1 MNSNLSELNGKLS
14 AMFATVTGTVNEKGY
29 AVFDFPQGVYRDNC
43 IIVCSRYTG
52 SSGQHIYFM
61 PDGGYQSWSS
71 EISFSD
77 PSLANKNVTVYLAKI
92 I

>member
-1 MNSNLSELNGKLS
+1 MNSKLS
-14 AMFATVTGTVNEKGY
+14 DIFATVTGTVNEKGY

-61 PDGGYQSWSS
+61 PDGGYQFWSS